1 MIALHDRRGLVF
13 WPEEHVAMI
22 RQEWAGRLEV
32 LSADGELAHRPGPVP
47 AGPWQEAAPG
57 VHVNPRH
64 AVWSDGVLALPGG
77 YRVAGGPL
85 PPPPSR
91 VAPADPVL
99 PGVGVRASE
108 LLYLRA
114 LRRPFAWVTT
124 RGEVPVPAEMTAAR
138 AAAVHPDLRPAGKCF
153 AFHVRRLRA
162 LRRSSKPRQ
171 GFLVTLDTGEEVFLS
186 HAAGPQ
192 LAASLGLPDPDRPA
206 PLTEAQEGLRLRRL
220 RLWPGGLLDASAG
233 FLREEYGHDADRL
246 VGDLALQAAMT
257 SGGAGFGRSHRGFY
271 YRPVRHL
278 LRRALLLVPRP
289 LDWDSLDLFHHVKD
303 DPNFTATC
311 LTLTRLVGHYRI
323 FTYLDLGFRE
333 PRPDLRRV
341 GSARPWIVVVAEK
354 GSVAEAM
361 WALHGAFGV
370 TVFLA
375 GGSPALVAT
384 EFLAARLRR
393 RVDRPVLVV
402 SLCDHDPFGY
412 DIARTFAAQLRRY
425 GLQVVDRLPRLV
437 RPGRFTEE
445 EIRRLA
451 VPIDASSEQVAGRL
465 RRWME
470 ETGGTLGRPLAL
482 HADALWPVER
492 VLQAFREEVP
502 DEDTTLP
509 GTPR

>member
-13 WPEEHVAMI
+13 WPEEHVAMV
-22 RQEWAGRLEV
+22 RQEWAGRLEF

-47 AGPWQEAAPG
+47 EGPWREVAPG

-64 AVWSDGVLALPGG
+64 AVWSDGALVLPGG
-77 YRVAGGPL
+77 YRVASGPL
-85 PPPPSR
+85 PPSAP
-91 VAPADPVL
+91 VAVPVDPVL
-99 PGVGVRASE
+99 PVVGVRASE
-108 LLYLRA
+108 VLYLRA

-124 RGEVPVPAEMTAAR
+124 SGEVPVPAGMTAAQ
-138 AAAVHPDLRPAGKCF
+138 AASIHPDLRSAGKCF
-153 AFHVRRLRA
+153 AFHARRLRA

-171 GFLVTLDTGEEVFLS
+171 GFLVTMDTGEEVFLS

-220 RLWPGGLLDASAG
+220 RLWPDGLLDASAE
-233 FLREEYGHDADRL
+233 FLRGEYGDDADRL

-257 SGGAGFGRSHRGFY
+257 GGAGFGRSHRGFY
-271 YRPVRHL
+271 YVPVRRL
-278 LRRALLLVPRP
+278 LRRAGLLVPRP

-303 DPNFTATC
+303 DPNFNATC
-311 LTLTRLVGHYRI
+311 ITLTRLVGYYRI
-323 FTYLDLGFRE
+323 FTYLELGFRE
-333 PRPDLRRV
+333 PRPELRRV
-341 GSARPWIVVVAEK
+341 GRARPWVVVIAEK

-361 WALHGAFGV
+361 WALYRAFGV

-393 RVDRPVLVV
+393 RVERPVLVV

-425 GLQVVDRLPRLV
+425 GLQVLERLPRLV
-437 RPGRFTEE
+437 RPERFTEE
-445 EIRRLA
+445 EIRRVA

-470 ETGGTLGRPLAL
+470 ETGGTLGLPLAL

-502 DEDTTLP
+502 DEDTALP
-509 GTPR
+509 GVPR